1 MGFLILPQCA
11 LCCCLV
17 PNHLTSYIQESWAW
31 GSIFQYNTLY
41 HIFISLGTKET
52 MSKDLRHESND
63 LLQETSRFTFILLF
77 CSLSNIK
84 MYMHALRSTW
94 VIDVVP
100 CLNTIGYWIWLSG
113 YGWDGGAPLLEENYC
128 CITTI
133 DSQQATLRLICYI
146 GFFVSKKVHFKFSS
160 TMVVLLYFRTTL

>member
-11 LCCCLV
+11 LCCCCCWV

-52 MSKDLRHESND
+52 TTSEELLHESND

-84 MYMHALRSTW
+84 MYMHTLRSTW

-100 CLNTIGYWIWLSG
+100 CLNTRYWILDMAVWIWLRWWGS
-113 YGWDGGAPLLEENYC
+113 
-128 CITTI
+128 TTWGE
-133 DSQQATLRLICYI
+133 L
-146 GFFVSKKVHFKFSS
+146 
-160 TMVVLLYFRTTL
+160 LLYYHYRQSTSNSTSHMLHWVLCFQKGAFQVQ

>member
-52 MSKDLRHESND
+52 TSEELLHESND

-84 MYMHALRSTW
+84 MYMHALQSTW

-100 CLNTIGYWIWLSG
+100 CLNTIGYWYGCLDMVEMVGLHYLRRITAVLPLSTVNKQL
-113 YGWDGGAPLLEENYC
+113 YVSY
-128 CITTI
+128 
-133 DSQQATLRLICYI
+133 ATLGSLFPKRCI
-146 GFFVSKKVHFKFSS
+146 SS
-160 TMVVLLYFRTTL
+160 SVVQW